1 MTIDFTDI
9 IIAVIGVIMSFV
21 ANYIVPPA
29 VAWLK
34 EKRLYGAAAT
44 VVAAARTY
52 YKDNNGDEKL
62 KYCIGVLTKKYGK
75 WFDANE
81 IMDAIQAAY
90 VDRKAQLGE
99 TPSPMG
105 GEKTTAES

>member
-9 IIAVIGVIMSFV
+9 IIAVIGVIISFV

-34 EKRLYGAAAT
+34 EKRLYG
-44 VVAAARTY
+44 AAARTY

-90 VDRKAQLGE
+90 VDMKAQLGE

>member
-9 IIAVIGVIMSFV
+9 IIAVIGVIISFV
-21 ANYIVPPA
+21 ANYIVPAA

-52 YKDNNGDEKL
+52 YKDNKGDEKL

-75 WFDANE
+75 WF
-81 IMDAIQAAY
+81 IMDANQAAY
-90 VDRKAQLGE
+90 VDMKDQLGE
-99 TPSPMG
+99 THSTMG

>member
-9 IIAVIGVIMSFV
+9 IIAVIGLIMSIIAKNV
-21 ANYIVPPA
+21 VPPI
-29 VAWLK
+29 VSWLR

-52 YKDNNGDEKL
+52 YNDNNGDEKL
-62 KYCIGVLTKKYGK
+62 KYCLAALTKKYGK
-75 WFDANE
+75 WFDANA

-90 VDRKAQLGE
+90 VDMKASFGE
-99 TPSPMG
+99 TPSPIG
-105 GEKTTAES
+105 GNSTPKE